1 MPLLAHL
8 RELRNRVFLA
18 SAGIVLGAVAG
29 WILYPTLFAALQ
41 APVRDLAAARG
52 QMITLNFSGIATS
65 FDMQMKVALFAG
77 VILSST
83 TGPRVTSS

>member
-1 MPLLAHL
+1 MTTSTPEAGRPGRRPKRAPDGRMPLLAHL

-52 QMITLNFSGIATS
+52 
-65 FDMQMKVALFAG
+65 
-77 VILSST
+77 
-83 TGPRVTSS
+83 

>member
-52 QMITLNFSGIATS
+52 
-65 FDMQMKVALFAG
+65 
-77 VILSST
+77 
-83 TGPRVTSS
+83 